1 MACSCGVWHESSY
14 SSGLFSWSGREPVGE
29 LGSASAFC
37 RFRIA
42 TFKVA
47 HFLLR
52 YWMMPVTSANQ
63 KTMMPKNVAS
73 AMETEVYPTSWFLC
87 ENLTSYVASSIP
99 ILAWAYYKIDAYE
112 VEPILILITSNV
124 PARTTADSIVLD
136 SNIVFHSTL
145 GRGSENSVNTFT
157 PIPNSRN
164 LQFVTRRILVFPDVL
179 PSELIT
185 IPWTIHEES
194 QQLLWTIKQ

>member
-1 MACSCGVWHESSY
+1 M
-14 SSGLFSWSGREPVGE
+14 
-29 LGSASAFC
+29 
-37 RFRIA
+37 
-42 TFKVA
+42 
-47 HFLLR
+47 
-52 YWMMPVTSANQ
+52 
-63 KTMMPKNVAS
+63 
-73 AMETEVYPTSWFLC
+73 
-87 ENLTSYVASSIP
+87 
-99 ILAWAYYKIDAYE
+99 AWAYYKIDAYE

-185 IPWTIHEES
+185 VP
-194 QQLLWTIKQ
+194 